1 MVVEIETWAEPRLL
15 TGGPHWRSEIV
26 GDSEMIMRS
35 NKRVRMLV
43 FLAIAAMCWQVPGF
57 AQVPSPSA
65 PPPPA
70 PPTPRSGKAPIGPR
84 TGPVIVENRPGAPQV
99 VTILH
104 RLNGLKMFR
113 LLLRS
118 NEELRAIARLDDA
131 FTITDEVH
139 TNVIAGLAL
148 DDGETI
154 AAWLPDAEAEMG
166 PPLNPF
172 APVAPVPPRAAPP
185 RASAQFPR
193 ATTLLPGALTAG
205 PTNFFERPDLTV
217 IARDGRRLIARYVG
231 LDGVTGLSI
240 LKLSQSSLPRAIDAR
255 EDRVGMGQRLRL
267 FGPEPVLK
275 PESRTGGKIYARMG
289 ETEGTVVGLARSPSG
304 AVARV
309 KIKSAKF
316 SASNIGGIAVN
327 DAGETV
333 GIVDAV
339 EDGEASVVP
348 SAMVRTAA
356 KRVLDRQA
364 SVPRP
369 WLGVRGEPVGTLELD
384 QIVLKG
390 WEREGARSL
399 AEARRGIMLTS
410 VAPGSPAAVAAL
422 RPGDVILRVNQE
434 DVRSADD
441 FSWLLEEVG
450 PGRSVNFTVARPG
463 TLSLEAVEITLTES
477 PDPVFGLKALDGLDT
492 KTWEPS
498 ALTSP
503 WLNSLP
509 RSLIAHGIET
519 IALMPQVAARFGGSG
534 GLLVVFVDT
543 AAFKAGL
550 RSGDLIEAIDG
561 KPISSTSQ
569 PGSLFAR
576 TGKSHSFSVVRNK
589 EKLVITLPP
598 QK

>member
-1 MVVEIETWAEPRLL
+1 MVI
-15 TGGPHWRSEIV
+15 
-26 GDSEMIMRS
+26 RS
-35 NKRVRMLV
+35 NGRVRTLG
-43 FLAIAAMCWQVPGF
+43 FLAIAAMCWQLPGY
-57 AQVPSPSA
+57 AQVVSPA
-65 PPPPA
+65 TPQTPA
-70 PPTPRSGKAPIGPR
+70 PSTPKAGRAKTGARS
-84 TGPVIVENRPGAPQV
+84 GPVIVENRPTAPQV
-99 VTILH
+99 VTVLH

-118 NEELRAIARLDDA
+118 HEELRAVARLDEA
-131 FTITDEVH
+131 FRITDDVH

-148 DDGETI
+148 DDGQTI

-166 PPLNPF
+166 PPNNPF
-172 APVAPVPPRAAPP
+172 ALTAPLTPLITPRPSGKAP
-185 RASAQFPR
+185 RASTAPR
-193 ATTLLPGALTAG
+193 APVTAG
-205 PTNFFERPDLTV
+205 PASFFERPDLTV
-217 IARDGRRLIARYVG
+217 IAQDGKRSNARYVG

-240 LKLSQSSLPRAIDAR
+240 LKLSEKTLPRTIDAK
-255 EDRVGMGQRLRL
+255 EEGLDVGLRLRL
-267 FGPEPVLK
+267 FGPEPVSK
-275 PESRTGGKIYARMG
+275 PDESMGGTIYARMG

-304 AVARV
+304 TVARV
-309 KIKSAKF
+309 KVKSARL
-316 SASNIGGIAVN
+316 SAANIGGIAVN

-339 EDGEASVVP
+339 EDTEASVVP
-348 SAMVRTAA
+348 SAIVRTAA

-369 WLGVRGEPVGTLELD
+369 WLGVWGEPVGKLQLD

-390 WEREGARSL
+390 WEREGAKSL

-463 TLSLEAVEITLTES
+463 KTDPEGVEITLSES
-477 PDPVFGLKALDGLDT
+477 PDPLFEWKMLKGPAASLLAPDSSQPSGGAVFK
-492 KTWEPS
+492 
-498 ALTSP
+498 
-503 WLNSLP
+503 SLA
-509 RSLIAHGIET
+509 RSLIAQGIET
-519 IALMPQVAARFGGSG
+519 IALQPRVAARFGGNG
-534 GLLVVFVDT
+534 GLLVVYVQPST

-550 RSGDLIEAIDG
+550 RSGDLIEAING
-561 KPISSTSQ
+561 KLISATSE
-569 PGSLFAR
+569 PVSLFTKR
-576 TGKSHSFSVVRNK
+576 GSSYSFSVVRNK
-589 EKLVITLPP
+589 EKLVITVAP

>member
-1 MVVEIETWAEPRLL
+1 
-15 TGGPHWRSEIV
+15 
-26 GDSEMIMRS
+26 MRS
-35 NKRVRMLV
+35 NKKVRMLV
-43 FLAIAAMCWQVPGF
+43 FLAIAAVGWQVPGF

-70 PPTPRSGKAPIGPR
+70 PPTSRSGKVSIGPR

-118 NEELRAIARLDDA
+118 NEELRAIASLDDA

-154 AAWLPDAEAEMG
+154 VAWLPDAEAEMG

-172 APVAPVPPRAAPP
+172 APVAPSAPRAAPP
-185 RASAQFPR
+185 RASAQSPR
-193 ATTLLPGALTAG
+193 ATTLLPGGPLTAG

-289 ETEGTVVGLARSPSG
+289 ETEGTVVGLPRSPSG
-304 AVARV
+304 AIARV
-309 KIKSAKF
+309 KIKSTKF
-316 SASNIGGIAVN
+316 SPANIGGIAVN

-369 WLGVRGEPVGTLELD
+369 WLGVRGEPVGALELD

-390 WEREGARSL
+390 WEREGARWL

-450 PGRSVNFTVARPG
+450 PGRSVSFTVARPD
-463 TLSLEAVEITLTES
+463 TVSLEAVEITLTES

-492 KTWEPS
+492 KTWAPS

-503 WLNSLP
+503 LLNSLP
-509 RSLIAHGIET
+509 RSLIAQGIET
-519 IALMPQVAARFGGSG
+519 IALMPQVAARFGGIG
-534 GLLVVFVDT
+534 GLLVVFVEPST

-561 KPISSTSQ
+561 KLISFTSQ
-569 PGSLFAR
+569 PGSLFA
-576 TGKSHSFSVVRNK
+576 GKGKGHSFSVVRNK
-589 EKLVITLPP
+589 EKLVITVAPP
-598 QK
+598 K

>member
-1 MVVEIETWAEPRLL
+1 
-15 TGGPHWRSEIV
+15 
-26 GDSEMIMRS
+26 MIMRS
-35 NKRVRMLV
+35 NKKVLMLV

-65 PPPPA
+65 PPLPA
-70 PPTPRSGKAPIGPR
+70 PPNPRSGKAPIVPR

-118 NEELRAIARLDDA
+118 NEELRAIARLDET
-131 FTITDEVH
+131 FTIMDEVH

-166 PPLNPF
+166 PPLDPF
-172 APVAPVPPRAAPP
+172 APVAPSAPGVALP
-185 RASAQFPR
+185 RASAQSPR
-193 ATTLLPGALTAG
+193 ATTLRPGAPLTAG

-240 LKLSQSSLPRAIDAR
+240 LKLSQSSLPRAVDAR

-289 ETEGTVVGLARSPSG
+289 ETEGTVVGLPRSPSG
-304 AVARV
+304 AIARV
-309 KIKSAKF
+309 KIKSTKF
-316 SASNIGGIAVN
+316 SAANIGGIAVN

-369 WLGVRGEPVGTLELD
+369 WLGVRGEPVGTLEVD

-477 PDPVFGLKALDGLDT
+477 PDPVFGLKALDGLNT
-492 KTWEPS
+492 KMWEPG
-498 ALTSP
+498 ALTP
-503 WLNSLP
+503 PLFNSLP
-509 RSLIAHGIET
+509 QSLIAHGIET
-519 IALMPQVAARFGGSG
+519 IALMPQVAARFGGNG
-534 GLLVVFVDT
+534 GLLVVFVQPST

-561 KPISSTSQ
+561 KLISFTSQ
-569 PGSLFAR
+569 PGSLF
-576 TGKSHSFSVVRNK
+576 TGKGKSHSFSVVRNK
-589 EKLVITLPP
+589 EKLVITVVAS

>member
-1 MVVEIETWAEPRLL
+1 MVIRTNR
-15 TGGPHWRSEIV
+15 
-26 GDSEMIMRS
+26 
-35 NKRVRMLV
+35 KVRTLV
-43 FLAIAAMCWQVPGF
+43 FLAIVAICWRVPGS
-57 AQVPSPSA
+57 AQVASPSA
-65 PPPPA
+65 PPVPA
-70 PPTPRSGKAPIGPR
+70 APKSGQASTGAR
-84 TGPVIVENRPGAPQV
+84 TGPVIVENRPTAPQV

-118 NEELRAIARLDDA
+118 SDELRAVARLDDA
-131 FTITDEVH
+131 FRMTDEVH

-148 DDGETI
+148 EDGQTI

-166 PPLNPF
+166 PPPNPF
-172 APVAPVPPRAAPP
+172 APVAPVAPMGPPPRVSGQSPP
-185 RASAQFPR
+185 
-193 ATTLLPGALTAG
+193 ATTVSPGAHMIAG

-217 IARDGRRLIARYVG
+217 IARDGKRLNARYVG

-240 LKLSQSSLPRAIDAR
+240 LKLSYKSLPRAVDAK
-255 EDRVGMGQRLRL
+255 EHEVGINQRLRL
-267 FGPEPVLK
+267 FGPEPAPK
-275 PESRTGGKIYARMG
+275 PESRTRGTIYARMG

-304 AVARV
+304 SIARI
-309 KIKSAKF
+309 KIKSTRLSGA
-316 SASNIGGIAVN
+316 NIGGIAVN

-339 EDGEASVVP
+339 EDSEASVLP

-369 WLGVRGEPVGTLELD
+369 WLGVRGEPVVTLELD

-390 WEREGARSL
+390 WELEGARSL
-399 AEARRGIMLTS
+399 AEARRGIILTS
-410 VAPGSPAAVAAL
+410 VAAGSPAAVAAL

-434 DVRSADD
+434 DVRTADD
-441 FSWLLEEVG
+441 FSWLLGAVE

-463 TLSLEAVEITLTES
+463 KTAPEGVEITLSES
-477 PDPVFGLKALDGLDT
+477 PDPLFEWRMLEGTAANL
-492 KTWEPS
+492 
-498 ALTSP
+498 LTPGASTP
-503 WLNSLP
+503 LPRPFFKSLP
-509 RSLIAHGIET
+509 RSLIAQGIET
-519 IALMPQVAARFGGSG
+519 IALKPQVAARFGANG
-534 GLLVVFVDT
+534 GLLVIYVERST

-561 KPISSTSQ
+561 KRISATSK
-569 PGSLFAR
+569 PVTLFSSPVA
-576 TGKSHSFSVVRNK
+576 SYSFSVVRNK
-589 EKLVITLPP
+589 EKLFITVAP